1 MSESQLLKKKN
12 DEEYFAFLK
21 LYFIYR
27 PKSIRN
33 ENLIDFL

>member
-1 MSESQLLKKKN
+1 MSESQLLKKN
-12 DEEYFAFLK
+12 EEEYFAFLK